1 MMTCRSSHVAVLAGN
16 WRHLIS
22 TWGIAELPFF
32 TSRRSRITPGF
43 IDDELRSSIKKI
55 NLCWYQ
61 EVGGRAVRSGTC
73 DWDNTSHKS
82 TFSAPLAFSI
92 SVAWFRRQDPVLPR
106 KMRSVRWDPKQL
118 ALALPCGG
126 SRSIWYSGN
135 GGFHHSMG
143 LISLGPA
150 SGGFRTASAASG
162 GAVAGA
168 PVHLA
173 FSLVH
178 CLRRFALHLAQ

>member
-1 MMTCRSSHVAVLAGN
+1 MLTAQRCSPRTARKPPAPQLAEATAFPN
-16 WRHLIS
+16 SNSKPRAKIS
-22 TWGIAELPFF
+22 IRAECHIRGVRR
-32 TSRRSRITPGF
+32 RRSR
-43 IDDELRSSIKKI
+43 SSP
-55 NLCWYQ
+55 Q
-61 EVGGRAVRSGTC
+61 RRAAPAPS
-73 DWDNTSHKS
+73 
-82 TFSAPLAFSI
+82 SAPLAFSI

-106 KMRSVRWDPKQL
+106 KMRSVRWDLKQL

>member
-1 MMTCRSSHVAVLAGN
+1 
-16 WRHLIS
+16 LIS

-82 TFSAPLAFSI
+82 TFSAPLTFSAPI
-92 SVAWFRRQDPVLPR
+92 VFLTHPVPMVPAMHPGRRLPPPAHQPPAIPG
-106 KMRSVRWDPKQL
+106 S
-118 ALALPCGG
+118 LPP
-126 SRSIWYSGN
+126 S
-135 GGFHHSMG
+135 
-143 LISLGPA
+143 PA
-150 SGGFRTASAASG
+150 PTTEDAA
-162 GAVAGA
+162 
-168 PVHLA
+168 PPD
-173 FSLVH
+173 
-178 CLRRFALHLAQ
+178 